1 MSSQV
6 YVMPP
11 ALTVL
16 GQPVG
21 PPNEMVDLL
30 RQLIAIQQEQV
41 ALLKS
46 QAAAQD
52 GVARW
57 RTFLARWEGEYPGIG
72 QDCRQILPVLERAYL
87 ALVRDLTDK
96 IAANPDEMTE
106 EFILAEFLDR
116 YGMRLG
122 QMANLIGQLSL
133 LADAAP
139 ERGS

>member
-1 MSSQV
+1 
-6 YVMPP
+6 
-11 ALTVL
+11 
-16 GQPVG
+16 
-21 PPNEMVDLL
+21 MVDLL